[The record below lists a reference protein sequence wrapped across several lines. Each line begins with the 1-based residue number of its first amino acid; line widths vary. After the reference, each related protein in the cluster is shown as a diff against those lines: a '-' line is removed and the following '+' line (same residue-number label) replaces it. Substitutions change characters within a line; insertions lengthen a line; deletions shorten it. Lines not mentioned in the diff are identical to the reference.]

1 MARNLCSLMRSG
13 TLEHSISRIKMALLN
28 LESVQFKVKSYKLNF
43 LAADLLCAVKKAMYG
58 ILFAARD
65 ECSSPLA
72 LIIPLLI
79 YHVFFIL
86 MRKFEVFLAQLVFYG
101 T

>member
-1 MARNLCSLMRSG
+1 MARILCSLMRSG
-13 TLEHSISRIKMALLN
+13 TVEHSISRSKMALLN
-28 LESVQFKVKSYKLNF
+28 LKSVQFKVKSYKLNF
-43 LAADLLCAVKKAMYG
+43 LAVYLLCAAKRAICG

-79 YHVFFIL
+79 
-86 MRKFEVFLAQLVFYG
+86 
-101 T
+101 